1 MNSLTQQL
9 VHFQLF
15 SEPRVNYMVND
26 YVIQTTVKLDYD
38 WMNEGQKV
46 HKSYTLTLDQFV
58 SLYKKTPPSLRE
70 IRFSMSILLQNLSIS
85 FYQQEKLLV
94 TVTHF
99 GLVPS
104 ILKWLDCGFE
114 VAEATDPSSIPL
126 LTLEERREKEQ
137 SLIEGFKQEIERQ
150 HKLLEEGGVIRF
162 GNQYLQYC
170 SFGKFNQYAL
180 LEMNNDY
187 NLYFEA
193 KNIKI

>member
-9 VHFQLF
+9 AHFQLL

-38 WMNEGQKV
+38 WMTEGQKV
-46 HKSYTLTLDQFV
+46 HKSYDLTLDQFV
-58 SLYKKTPPSLRE
+58 SLYKKTPASLRE
-70 IRFSMSILLQNLSIS
+70 VRFSNLILLQNLSIS

-104 ILKWLDCGFE
+104 ILKWLDYGFE
-114 VAEATDPSSIPL
+114 VAEYTGPFSIPL

-137 SLIEGFKQEIERQ
+137 PLIESFKQEIERQ
-150 HKLLEEGGVIRF
+150 HKSVEEGGVIRF
-162 GNQYLQYC
+162 GNQYLQFS
-170 SFGKFNQYAL
+170 SFDNFNKYTL
-180 LEMNNDY
+180 FMNNDY

-193 KNIKI
+193 KH